1 MAQGTWNTF
10 GFDHT
15 QTITYIDGI
24 TDQKRRADE
33 IIDILSTYQRVSK
46 RWRTMLRDASVG
58 LEKDRTDEY
67 VEILGCAPHFDTVVS
82 ASYQL
87 LSVWPEHTVPLLETI
102 HWIIGIE
109 AETTQLFRIQNWD
122 SLSQRFYFD
131 FRRIR
136 TELDRIEEI
145 DTKIE
150 AYEKVREKVIQHGRS
165 GTLIIIDPKTG
176 KWRQPEEEE
185 PYDRLVENLFTE
197 EIDPMLFKLRTIPFV
212 AARKR
217 KTRPKH
223 DPHNNG
229 AIKWRGSLPGL
240 VTLLEELLSRG
251 LITARYDQLPHF
263 LLNHFC
269 DKWEFSFRL
278 EDALPYFSRTPAIG
292 AQKARPTEPITWAC
306 GQVPLLEL
314 ITQLIGRD
322 FISHGED
329 RYGDVITN
337 HFVDKSGAPF
347 KEGSLRTTKTKVRD
361 LWREAPRDDRG
372 NPETPET
379 LRQIDRLL
387 GVVLGM
393 ERKYR

>member
-15 QTITYIDGI
+15 QTIAYIDGI
-24 TDQKRRADE
+24 TDQERRAQE

-87 LSVWPEHTVPLLETI
+87 LSVWPEHTVPLLETNL
-102 HWIIGIE
+102 WIIGVE
-109 AETTQLFRIQNWD
+109 AEATQLFRIQDWD

-150 AYEKVREKVIQHGRS
+150 AYEKVREKVVQHGRS

-212 AARKR
+212 AARKQ
-217 KTRPKH
+217 KTPSKH
-223 DPHNNG
+223 DPHNIG

-251 LITARYDQLPHF
+251 LIAARYDQLPHF
-263 LLNHFC
+263 LVHHFC

-278 EDALPYFSRTPAIG
+278 EDALPYFSRIPDLEAG
-292 AQKARPTEPITWAC
+292 AEISTEPIVWS
-306 GQVPLLEL
+306 GEMVPLLDL

-337 HFVDKSGAPF
+337 HFVDKSGVPF
-347 KEGSLRTTKTKVRD
+347 KEGSLRSTKSKVMGMWNEAQKD
-361 LWREAPRDDRG
+361 GGHSEAP
-372 NPETPET
+372 EA

-387 GVVLGM
+387 GVVLGV